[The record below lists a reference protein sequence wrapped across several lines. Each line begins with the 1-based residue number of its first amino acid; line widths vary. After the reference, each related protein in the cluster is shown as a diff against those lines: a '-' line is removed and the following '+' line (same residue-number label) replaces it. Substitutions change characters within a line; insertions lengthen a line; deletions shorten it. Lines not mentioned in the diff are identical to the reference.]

1 MGSNDIF
8 KNFLKNPYLVLILS
22 LISIFLF
29 FLLIILNAD
38 FSLQPDSYINLSEKL
53 SNSYLEQKRTNLL
66 RVVVSSNLSPKETIH
81 IYQPLLQYISKKTGF
96 QCVLMQKKTNFEI
109 KDLFNSK
116 SVDIGII
123 TASAYVLDQDQMNI
137 IAIPVIN
144 NDLTFSS
151 VIISNKDNIRKF
163 EDLKGK
169 SIAFTDIASF
179 SGYLIPLYYLKEN
192 NLDINYFS
200 NHIFTFNSSD
210 SISALLDNI
219 VDAAALNSKFFK
231 TYIKENPEKS
241 QNLHI
246 VWQSPIRIGNPPV
259 VARKDINPEIEKRI
273 KDVLINMNSDPEGER
288 ILKALGYDKFSQSQP
303 TLYLPIKMILKKF
316 EQ

>member
-1 MGSNDIF
+1 VGSNDIF
-8 KNFLKNPYLVLILS
+8 KNFLKNPYLILILS

-163 EDLKGK
+163 EDLRGK

>member
-1 MGSNDIF
+1 
-8 KNFLKNPYLVLILS
+8 
-22 LISIFLF
+22 
-29 FLLIILNAD
+29 
-38 FSLQPDSYINLSEKL
+38 
-53 SNSYLEQKRTNLL
+53 
-66 RVVVSSNLSPKETIH
+66 
-81 IYQPLLQYISKKTGF
+81 
-96 QCVLMQKKTNFEI
+96 MQKKTNFEI

-163 EDLKGK
+163 EDLRGK

-179 SGYLIPLYYLKEN
+179 SGYLIPLYYIKEN

>member
-1 MGSNDIF
+1 M
-8 KNFLKNPYLVLILS
+8 
-22 LISIFLF
+22 
-29 FLLIILNAD
+29 
-38 FSLQPDSYINLSEKL
+38 QPDSYINLSEKL

>member
-8 KNFLKNPYLVLILS
+8 KNFLKNPYLILILS

-163 EDLKGK
+163 EDLRGK